1 MSKQNQWT
9 SRIGFLLAT
18 AGAAIGLGNLWK
30 FPYLMGRNG
39 GFPFLIAYLVFI
51 VLLGVPVLMLEMS
64 LGRYSGKDP
73 VSSYKKVHP
82 RAGIVGFIGV
92 LVAFII
98 LSYYSV
104 IGGWILKY
112 IFSYITTFSAPA
124 DFNAFKA
131 SPETVIWHLIFMA
144 ATAWICFKG
153 VHGIEK
159 ASKFMMPTLFICL
172 IVVIIRSITLPNAA
186 DGLQFMFIP
195 SGSQENSSFNFS
207 SISAALGQVF
217 YSLSLCMGITITYGS
232 YLDKKEN
239 IPRSCANV
247 AAMDTSLAVLA
258 GIAIFPAV
266 FSFGEDVG
274 QGPSLIFS
282 TLPKVFDKM
291 GMPAGPIF
299 AIIFFILVFFAAIT
313 SAIALLEVTVSYVT
327 QNWNW
332 SRKKA
337 VPTLSSAI
345 FLLGIPSCL
354 AYGVFAWFNIAGYN
368 FFDLVGLLT
377 DNLLLPLG
385 GLLMCWFIGWKWK
398 PDILVDE
405 MKQGDPKFR
414 LGKAW
419 VLCIRYLTPV
429 LILIVTISG
438 FVTIY
443 QTVSAAG

>member
-1 MSKQNQWT
+1 MPKQNQWT
-9 SRIGFLLAT
+9 SRLGFLLAA

-39 GFPFLIAYLVFI
+39 GFPFLIAYLIFI
-51 VLLGVPVLMLEMS
+51 VLLGVPVMMLEMS

-82 RAGIVGFIGV
+82 RAGIAGFTGV
-92 LVAFII
+92 LAAVII

-112 IFSYITTFSAPA
+112 LFSYLTTFSAPA
-124 DFNAFKA
+124 NFDAFKA
-131 SPETVIWHLIFMA
+131 SPETVLWHFLFMA
-144 ATAWICFKG
+144 ATALICLRG
-153 VHGIEK
+153 VGAIEK
-159 ASKFMMPTLFICL
+159 ASKFMMPTLFVCL
-172 IVVIIRSITLPNAA
+172 LAVIIRSVTLPGALE
-186 DGLQFMFIP
+186 GLQFMFTP
-195 SGSQENSSFNFS
+195 SASQDGSGFSLSSV
-207 SISAALGQVF
+207 SAALGQVF

-232 YLDKKEN
+232 YLNKKEN
-239 IPRSCANV
+239 IPRSCLNV

-266 FSFGEDVG
+266 FSFGEDAG

-282 TLPKVFDKM
+282 TLPKVFEKL
-291 GMPAGPIF
+291 GTPAGPVF

-327 QNWNW
+327 QNWKW

-337 VPTLSSAI
+337 VPAI
-345 FLLGIPSCL
+345 GFSTFLLGVPSCL
-354 AYGVFAWFNIAGYN
+354 AFGALSWFTIAGYN

-377 DNLLLPLG
+377 DNILLPLG
-385 GLLMCWFIGWKWK
+385 GLLMCWFIGWKWN
-398 PDILVDE
+398 PGILADE
-405 MKQGDPKFR
+405 MKEGAPRFR

-438 FVTIY
+438 FITIY